1 MTDSRKISCGVH
13 GWQEATYVCQHI
25 AQSLATGIPAGFH
38 WPSDSTN
45 SHPDAWCSACEK
57 ARIEAGGD
65 WTPEVEK
72 KLGVKLLC
80 GACYD
85 YAKSIWS
92 KGRKVT
98 Q

>member
-1 MTDSRKISCGVH
+1 MTDSEKIECSIH
-13 GWQEATYVCQHI
+13 GWQEVTFVCQHI
-25 AQSLATGIPAGFH
+25 VQSLHTGVAVGFH
-38 WPSDSTN
+38 WPGENSDARPN
-45 SHPDAWCSACEK
+45 AWCSACEK
-57 ARIEAGGD
+57 FRIEAGGD

-85 YAKSIWS
+85 HAKSIWA
-92 KGRKVT
+92 KGRNVT